1 MFKIL
6 QRISTACFSI
16 KAGLQA
22 AIYLLFL
29 HTLHSQDFSRMQFEI
44 EWQGNTLKNP
54 FAGGLKAPQ
63 FSNIDFNQDGKNDLF
78 VFDRSGDVVLPFVKT
93 GQKGERTFAYA
104 PEYAGQFPKLE
115 NWAFLRDYN
124 KDGIEDIFS
133 SSTVYPGC
141 IEVWKGYRQPDG
153 KLGFRRI
160 TFDYGIPEILQFLSA
175 GQYVNIYCS
184 NIDLPAV
191 EDIDGDGD
199 MDILSFDPD
208 GTFASYFKNTSVEE
222 GLGMDSLKF
231 VRSDL
236 CWGKFAENQFN
247 ESINLSNDPNTCA
260 QGITQ
265 GGNAGS
271 RHSGSTLCL
280 LDMDGDDDKDLLI
293 GDLASSRMKLLKNG
307 GTSEKAYVNFIE
319 TNFPAADIPVYL
331 DIFLSAYYAD
341 TDDDGKRD
349 LIVCPNDPGNGET
362 QDHIWLYK
370 NTGTDK
376 QPTFALVSRQFLID
390 EMLFVNSGSHPAFC
404 DINQDGLADMLIG
417 TNGMLLK
424 DGLRKNRMVLFL
436 NTGTAT
442 EPVYSLSDED
452 FLTMSAKGENTGRLA
467 PAFGD
472 VDNDGDTDLLVGDSF
487 GQLYYFANTAGR
499 GNPYSF
505 APPVY
510 PYFDIFI
517 GQNAKPAVM
526 DLTMDGLSDL
536 VVGEKNNQL
545 NLFVNTGSKGNPL
558 FASNPSLAP
567 NTVQFGK
574 LFPGNDFFTQNGSPS
589 LILTETGL
597 LLVLGTEAAALFTY
611 NGIDQNT
618 YGSFQLQSHPTGI
631 IQEGRKMTPALHDL
645 DDDGYYEMAIGNER
659 GGVAFYNTPYRLKST
674 GSDDLET
681 LSASL
686 IVWPNP
692 STGTLYIQG
701 DVSSSFLLRNQEGI
715 QITSLR
721 PGWNDISLLPSG
733 LYYVQ
738 QVGHTATKVCKV
750 ILLNN
755 K

>member
-1 MFKIL
+1 
-6 QRISTACFSI
+6 
-16 KAGLQA
+16 
-22 AIYLLFL
+22 
-29 HTLHSQDFSRMQFEI
+29 
-44 EWQGNTLKNP
+44 
-54 FAGGLKAPQ
+54 
-63 FSNIDFNQDGKNDLF
+63 
-78 VFDRSGDVVLPFVKT
+78 
-93 GQKGERTFAYA
+93 
-104 PEYAGQFPKLE
+104 
-115 NWAFLRDYN
+115 
-124 KDGIEDIFS
+124 
-133 SSTVYPGC
+133 
-141 IEVWKGYRQPDG
+141 
-153 KLGFRRI
+153 
-160 TFDYGIPEILQFLSA
+160 
-175 GQYVNIYCS
+175 
-184 NIDLPAV
+184 
-191 EDIDGDGD
+191 
-199 MDILSFDPD
+199 
-208 GTFASYFKNTSVEE
+208 
-222 GLGMDSLKF
+222 
-231 VRSDL
+231 
-236 CWGKFAENQFN
+236 
-247 ESINLSNDPNTCA
+247 
-260 QGITQ
+260 
-265 GGNAGS
+265 
-271 RHSGSTLCL
+271 
-280 LDMDGDDDKDLLI
+280 MDGDDDKDLLI

-597 LLVLGTEAAALFTY
+597 LLVLGTEAASLFTY